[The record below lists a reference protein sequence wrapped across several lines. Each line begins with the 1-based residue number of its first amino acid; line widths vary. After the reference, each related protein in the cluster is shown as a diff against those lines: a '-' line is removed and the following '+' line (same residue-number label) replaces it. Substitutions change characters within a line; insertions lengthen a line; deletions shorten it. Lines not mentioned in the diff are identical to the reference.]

1 MRILVTGGAGFVG
14 SHLCDALVERG
25 DDVVCLDNLATGTPA
40 NVAHLEGHPRFSLLV
55 ADVCEPQEW
64 HDTVGPVDAVAHLAC
79 PASPQ
84 DYFRLALQ
92 TLDIGSRG
100 SKSVL
105 ALAERWG
112 ARVLLASTSEVYGE
126 PQVHPQPEGYWGN
139 VNPIGVRSV
148 YDESKRFAEATFA
161 AHRRE
166 RGTDTAIVRI
176 FNTYGPRLRPSDGRV
191 VSNFIAQALAGE
203 ALTVYGDGS
212 QTRSFCYVSD
222 LVAGIVAM
230 LGSDLAGPV
239 NLGNPAEMSVADL
252 AATIIDLTGS
262 ASTLTHRPLPQDDPT
277 QRRPDITLAAAALGW
292 SPSVGVLD
300 GLAATIAWQREQLAT
315 VDVRDHALLATA
327 ATAPTTPE
335 TTTLEDHRV

>member
-14 SHLCDALVERG
+14 SHLCDAFLERG
-25 DDVVCLDNLATGTPA
+25 DDVVCLDNMATGTPA
-40 NVAHLEGHPRFSLLV
+40 NVAHLEGHPRFTLLV
-55 ADVCEPQEW
+55 ADVCEPLEW
-64 HDTVGPVDAVAHLAC
+64 HDAVGRVDAIAHLAC

-84 DYFRLALQ
+84 DYFRLALE

-105 ALAERWG
+105 ELAERFG

-126 PQVHPQPEGYWGN
+126 PQVHPQSEGYWGN

-166 RGTDTAIVRI
+166 RGTNTAIIRI

-191 VSNFIAQALAGE
+191 VSNFVAQALAGQP
-203 ALTVYGDGS
+203 LTVYGDGS

-230 LGSDLAGPV
+230 LDSEQAGPV
-239 NLGNPAEMSVADL
+239 NLGNPTEMTVADL
-252 AATIIDLTGS
+252 AATITDLTGS
-262 ASTLTHRPLPQDDPT
+262 ASTLAHRPLPQDDPT

-292 SPSVGVLD
+292 APKVAVLD
-300 GLAATIAWQREQLAT
+300 GLARTIAWQREQ
-315 VDVRDHALLATA
+315 A
-327 ATAPTTPE
+327 ATLDLRDRALVAANAPTTDP
-335 TTTLEDHRV
+335 TALEDHHV